1 MIFGKESK
9 KKHGPSKDEILDNIH
24 KLGFEVG
31 YFHHS
36 QVGWVGRKYKEIDN
50 LAKANAENIDFEGYY
65 EAAKKEGREKR
76 QQDIAKGLSQ
86 KSKNISSES
95 HEKVDITFT
104 QTDTESTDTSLDTK
118 LSGKSIGPIEFHSP
132 IEKPEMESKPGALKK
147 SNVLKAPKFLR

>member
-9 KKHGPSKDEILDNIH
+9 KKYGPGKDEIFENIQ

-36 QVGWVGRKYKEIDN
+36 EVGWVGRKYKEIED
-50 LAKANAENIDFEGYY
+50 LVKANAEHIDVEGYY

-76 QQDIAKGLSQ
+76 RQDIAKGLSK
-86 KSKNISSES
+86 KSTNINSES
-95 HEKVDITFT
+95 HEKVDITFN
-104 QTDTESTDTSLDTK
+104 QTDTESTDTKS
-118 LSGKSIGPIEFHSP
+118 SAKSIGPIEFHSP

-147 SNVLKAPKFLR
+147 PKVLKAPKFLR